1 VQYLQY
7 SNISLCFE
15 WINTAVEMAFRKTSV
30 IDVYVFSNT
39 SDNESSYIIV
49 VNVYNIK
56 LPVEIG
62 KH

>member
-1 VQYLQY
+1 
-7 SNISLCFE
+7 
-15 WINTAVEMAFRKTSV
+15 MAFRKTSV